1 MGLRA
6 PLGVGSRPGRPSTP
20 SSPPPGPLHVR
31 PLQSTARRAAPAVPR
46 WDLPRS
52 ASKHRFA
59 QGSVLSP
66 SRPVARTGH
75 LCDVSQHGRHLLPR
89 PVFLPLSLK
98 PDIVSSNS
106 DLCPPTL
113 KAAERAGEPPNAG
126 AGALRATARSRGSSG
141 PAVPR
146 PVPPTPRRSRV
157 HCGLASAPAATAPL
171 PRGPH
176 WPPPL
181 PHPQPLP
188 QLAGPPAAPGAE
200 VPGSHLPPSLA
211 VGPESRPHQRGT
223 RESAGHCSKGFSSWW
238 TREERPPSLAA

>member
-1 MGLRA
+1 MRVRTEKAAPDARTRVGVGLASPAAPDPAELPPALPRGVCTPTPLRGRGPGRSAHEEAPVGLRA
-6 PLGVGSRPGRPSTP
+6 PLGAGSRPGRPSTP
-20 SSPPPGPLHVR
+20 SSPPPGALHVR

-59 QGSVLSP
+59 QGSVLSA

-75 LCDVSQHGRHLLPR
+75 LRDVSQHGRHLLPR

-126 AGALRATARSRGSSG
+126 AGAPRATARSRGSSG

-146 PVPPTPRRSRV
+146 PVPPPPPGSVLRFSPQDVALPSRV
-157 HCGLASAPAATAPL
+157 RDLTSAGRREAHS
-171 PRGPH
+171 G
-176 WPPPL
+176 
-181 PHPQPLP
+181 
-188 QLAGPPAAPGAE
+188 GPP
-200 VPGSHLPPSLA
+200 
-211 VGPESRPHQRGT
+211 
-223 RESAGHCSKGFSSWW
+223 
-238 TREERPPSLAA
+238 